1 MAIRI
6 IALDMDGT
14 LMAPDH
20 LTVTQRTR
28 NALQHAHDAG
38 VKIAIATGRTMAYI
52 SDVFDQ
58 VPMVDYVIQSN
69 GAAVFDRKKNEYIY
83 TSLLDWDFSKKII
96 EYIETLPVFYE
107 IYAHGKSYANP
118 QKAQFFSNP
127 EVPRGFIDHLM
138 NNMELHTDVVSEISG
153 NNLEKINLY
162 CPDSH
167 LDSTLFDR
175 LWQEFSAIEG
185 VDVASALPGAIE
197 MTRKGVTK
205 GSALAGLCDALG
217 FTPNQAMAFGDAGN
231 DCPMLQLAKYSF
243 AMENGTDQCKKSAK
257 YIAPSNAD
265 DGVAK
270 MVEKFVLDKCK

>member
-1 MAIRI
+1 
-6 IALDMDGT
+6 MDGT

-28 NALQHAHDAG
+28 NALQRAHDAG

-52 SDVFDQ
+52 SDVFEQ

-162 CPDSH
+162 CPDYH